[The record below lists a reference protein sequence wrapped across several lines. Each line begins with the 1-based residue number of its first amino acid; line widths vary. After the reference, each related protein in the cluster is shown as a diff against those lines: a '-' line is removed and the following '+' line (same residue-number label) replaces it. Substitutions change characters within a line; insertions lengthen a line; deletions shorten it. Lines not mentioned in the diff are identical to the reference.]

1 MCSKFSETT
10 SAFKKC
16 LDGYH
21 KDVSSRVY
29 FELTKLKFQV
39 ARLEVAA
46 GEMAAEIKTLKE
58 QNKQKDAK
66 VITDY

>member
-1 MCSKFSETT
+1 ME
-10 SAFKKC
+10 
-16 LDGYH
+16 
-21 KDVSSRVY
+21 
-29 FELTKLKFQV
+29 E
-39 ARLEVAA
+39 AA